1 MILNKNNL
9 WHKHGQKKLNP
20 ATKTPQQQVDMS

>member
-9 WHKHGQKKLNP
+9 PTNN
-20 ATKTPQQQVDMS
+20 S